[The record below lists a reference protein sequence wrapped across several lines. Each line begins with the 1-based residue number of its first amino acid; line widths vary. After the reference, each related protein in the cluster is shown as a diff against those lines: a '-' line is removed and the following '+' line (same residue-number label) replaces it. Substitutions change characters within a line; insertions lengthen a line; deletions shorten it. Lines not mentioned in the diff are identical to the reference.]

1 MGMPSQE
8 YWDGEPRLVKAYRE
22 AYKIKQDEDNAKAWL
37 QGMYNFIGVATALN
51 NGFSNK
57 KERYP
62 DRPFD
67 LHQAEKAQEEA
78 PEDIRDRYYNRFKQM
93 EELWKA
99 QHERN
104 NITDQNDL

>member
-8 YWDGEPRLVKAYRE
+8 YWDGEPWLVKAYRE
-22 AYKIKQDEDNAKAWL
+22 AYKIKQDEDNAMAWL
-37 QGMYNFIGVATALN
+37 HGLYNYIGVATALN

-62 DRPFD
+62 DKPFD
-67 LHQAEKAQEEA
+67 LHQAEKAKEES
-78 PEDIRDRYYNRFKQM
+78 PEHIRDRYYNRFKQM

-104 NITDQNDL
+104 DTENQNDM